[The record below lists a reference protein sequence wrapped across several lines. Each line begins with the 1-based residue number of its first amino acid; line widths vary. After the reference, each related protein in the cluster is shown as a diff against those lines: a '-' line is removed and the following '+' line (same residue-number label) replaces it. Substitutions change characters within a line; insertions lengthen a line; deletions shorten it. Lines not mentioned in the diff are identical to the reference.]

1 MILITGGTCQG
12 KKEFAKK
19 EFLITDADIVSG
31 KKVHD
36 VKDISGYKAVSDYE
50 YIVRHNL
57 ESGIDSETEYKALR
71 ESNPDII
78 IIASE
83 VGCGIIPME
92 ESENTFREETGSIM
106 CIAARDADAV
116 YKVVCGIAKKIK

>member
-1 MILITGGTCQG
+1 MIFITGGTCQG

-31 KKVHD
+31 KNVHD
-36 VKDISGYKAVSDYE
+36 VKDISGYKVVSDYE

-92 ESENTFREETGSIM
+92 ESENTFREKTGSIM
-106 CIAARDADAV
+106 CIAAGDADAV

>member
-31 KKVHD
+31 KNVHD
-36 VKDISGYKAVSDYE
+36 VKDISGYKVVSDYE
-50 YIVRHNL
+50 YIVRHDL
-57 ESGIDSETEYKALR
+57 ENGVDPETEYKALR

-106 CIAARDADAV
+106 CRAARDADAV

>member
-1 MILITGGTCQG
+1 MILITGGTCQD

-31 KKVHD
+31 KNVHD
-36 VKDISGYKAVSDYE
+36 VKDISGYKVVSDYE
-50 YIVRHNL
+50 YIVRHDL
-57 ESGIDSETEYKALR
+57 ENGVDPETEYKALR

-78 IIASE
+78 IIANE